1 MLLYK
6 TVLVEA
12 FTVLSTFERQKKNSS
27 VSNVLPSTQHGD
39 RFTGTTLL
47 PAVAVFDKKPLD
59 AYST

>member
-1 MLLYK
+1 MLLK
-6 TVLVEA
+6 ETVLVEA
-12 FTVLSTFERQKKNSS
+12 FTVLSTFERQKKDSS

-47 PAVAVFDKKPLD
+47 TAVAAFDKKPLD